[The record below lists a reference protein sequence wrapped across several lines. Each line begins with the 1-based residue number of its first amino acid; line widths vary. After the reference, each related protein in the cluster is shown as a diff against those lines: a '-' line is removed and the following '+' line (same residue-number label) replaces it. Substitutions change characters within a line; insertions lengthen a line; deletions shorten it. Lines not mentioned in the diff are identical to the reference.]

1 MYLGRGLRP
10 LPEPMSRDAL
20 TVLASVLGSGATAAV
35 VAARAQR
42 KSQFRERMLTVA
54 SDFAATT
61 MKVLAALRR
70 VKPTKPG
77 VRRHRNAVLL
87 SDLELRAS
95 RYADLQQSFDELRG
109 LRGRVRLHFPGIGRE
124 RSAVTIRADDVIGSL
139 RMASDA
145 AEKFWQRC
153 DDQPAK
159 RRQFEDRFDR
169 EYQQA
174 RSLAWEQLND
184 FCNRA
189 AESSNRH
196 ERGPSRRAQLAYRL
210 GRSFRRPPEAVGS
223 GADHAPRTSPSSA

>member
-1 MYLGRGLRP
+1 
-10 LPEPMSRDAL
+10 MSRDVL
-20 TVLASVLGSGATAAV
+20 TVVASVLGSGATAAV
-35 VAARAQR
+35 IAARAQR

-70 VKPTKPG
+70 FKPTKPG

-109 LRGRVRLHFPGIGRE
+109 LRGRVRLHFPGVGRE
-124 RSAVTIRADDVIGSL
+124 RSAVTIRADEVIGAL
-139 RMASDA
+139 RVASDA

-153 DDQPAK
+153 DEAPAK

-169 EYQQA
+169 QYQEA
-174 RSLAWEQLND
+174 RRLAWEQLND

-189 AESSNRH
+189 AESSNRR
-196 ERGPSRRAQLAYRL
+196 ERGPSRRAQLTYKL
-210 GRSFRRPPEAVGS
+210 GGWTGRRPETVAS
-223 GADHAPRTSPSSA
+223 GADPAPRTPKPPSV

>member
-1 MYLGRGLRP
+1 
-10 LPEPMSRDAL
+10 MSADVV
-20 TVLASVLGSGATAAV
+20 TVVASVLGSGATAGV

-70 VKPTKPG
+70 FKPTKPG

-87 SDLELRAS
+87 TDLELRAS

-109 LRGRVRLHFPGIGRE
+109 LRGRVRLHFPGVGRE
-124 RSAVTIRADDVIGSL
+124 RSAVTIRADEVIGAL
-139 RMASDA
+139 RVASDA

-153 DDQPAK
+153 DEQPAK

-169 EYQQA
+169 QYQEA
-174 RSLAWEQLND
+174 RRLAWEQLND

-189 AESSNRH
+189 AESSNRR
-196 ERGPSRRAQLAYRL
+196 ERGPSRRAQLTYRL
-210 GRSFRRPPEAVGS
+210 GRWIGRPPETAAS
-223 GADHAPRTSPSSA
+223 GADPAPRAPQPRSA